1 MYTEYEILLSTIN
14 ALAKTYII
22 SFITNKNLDASA
34 VCQLKVPRQVGL
46 CLSCKV
52 LEDESHLLLQCKTND
67 ILRIYKLTSNSK
79 NGKCCLY
86 TQGIIRLVVNVKTLP
101 LLIRYIYYWNL
112 HFLICVIIPRARV
125 TMAALL
131 VVLLS
136 KNLWVACLSSLSILS
151 VPNAECS
158 AGASCALSLMST
170 LFATK
175 YFKKKLDLIGIISKR
190 RGRKNLSSPAGNRT
204 PVSRVTGGDTHHY
217 TTEDL
222 HKIYKL
228 KYKYLCIYVGGSNPL
243 FLALACISSQLTQLH
258 VNCPENRRQ
267 FLLNIFLVQCWITF
281 DTCTYKSLISHRC
294 VYGPVAQWIT
304 RLTTDQKIPGSNPGR
319 LGSFWTFL

>member
-1 MYTEYEILLSTIN
+1 MS
-14 ALAKTYII
+14 
-22 SFITNKNLDASA
+22 S
-34 VCQLKVPRQVGL
+34 
-46 CLSCKV
+46 
-52 LEDESHLLLQCKTND
+52 
-67 ILRIYKLTSNSK
+67 SK

-101 LLIRYIYYWNL
+101 FLIRYIYYWNL

-125 TMAALL
+125 TMAVLL

-136 KNLWVACLSSLSILS
+136 KNFWVACLSSLSILS
-151 VPNAECS
+151 VPNADRS
-158 AGASCALSLMST
+158 GGASCALSLIST
-170 LFATK
+170 LFVTK
-175 YFKKKLDLIGIISKR
+175 YPPTPPKKTGFDWNNLKEKR
-190 RGRKNLSSPAGNRT
+190 GKNLSSPAGNRT

-222 HKIYKL
+222 HKFYKL
-228 KYKYLCIYVGGSNPL
+228 KYKYLCIYLGGSNPF

-258 VNCPENRRQ
+258 VHCQENKRQ
-267 FLLNIFLVQCWITF
+267 FLLNIFLVQYWITF

-319 LGSFWTFL
+319 LGLFWTFF

>member
-1 MYTEYEILLSTIN
+1 MYAEYEILLSTIN

-136 KNLWVACLSSLSILS
+136 KNLWVACLSSLFRFWAYLMQIVQQVRRARWVWCLRYLPQNIL
-151 VPNAECS
+151 
-158 AGASCALSLMST
+158 
-170 LFATK
+170 
-175 YFKKKLDLIGIISKR
+175 
-190 RGRKNLSSPAGNRT
+190 RKN
-204 PVSRVTGGDTHHY
+204 
-217 TTEDL
+217 
-222 HKIYKL
+222 
-228 KYKYLCIYVGGSNPL
+228 
-243 FLALACISSQLTQLH
+243 
-258 VNCPENRRQ
+258 
-267 FLLNIFLVQCWITF
+267 WIW
-281 DTCTYKSLISHRC
+281 LE
-294 VYGPVAQWIT
+294 
-304 RLTTDQKIPGSNPGR
+304 
-319 LGSFWTFL
+319 